1 MELFCLRLLLH
12 HVPGAVDYNSLKTVN
27 GVESETFQAAC
38 IELGLLDDEKELDKA
53 MNEAFL
59 IQFGEQLRCLFLSIL
74 VFVKPANPL
83 KFWETH
89 KENLAEDWTKD
100 HGLEKA
106 VNMVLFWLK
115 YRLQLNGIELKSLGL
130 PGCPKCS

>member
-1 MELFCLRLLLH
+1 
-12 HVPGAVDYNSLKTVN
+12 
-27 GVESETFQAAC
+27 
-38 IELGLLDDEKELDKA
+38 

-89 KENLAEDWTKD
+89 KKNLAEDWTKD
-100 HGLEKA
+100 HGVEKA
-106 VNMVLFWLK
+106 MNMVLFWLK
-115 YRLQLNGIELKSLGL
+115 GRLQLTGIELKSLGL
-130 PGCPKCS
+130 PEPVDFQSDMQWSPSAVDEELNYNKEEQK